1 MAHIAPP
8 IARPDWLIPAM
19 AVQPEHGDV
28 GEMVSNKGKAKHS
41 QSSVFNLYA
50 SQLTLCGYL
59 RPDTESNL
67 HHQILITE
75 AYFYKRTPIVTFIT
89 LQDIWINIIT
99 SFADL

>member
-19 AVQPEHGDV
+19 AVQPDHEDV

-59 RPDTESNL
+59 RPETDSDL
-67 HHQILITE
+67 HHQNLVTE
-75 AYFYKRTPIVTFIT
+75 AYIY
-89 LQDIWINIIT
+89 N
-99 SFADL
+99 AHH